1 MIQQYLPKIKAQTAK
16 NMAKNLLSTQ
26 KGKKISDT
34 KFKQFLKQDKDLKK
48 FVHSSKSSTI
58 AKHQAKKFFS
68 TVTESAKQSGNLK
81 VNPTAAKKMGIR
93 INKQGQ
99 ISNIGINKI
108 YQKATTEELAIENK
122 PTGPTPAESRKE
134 KRHEEAIK
142 KLHQREQAGDIAK
155 EQKQG
160 QKQQP
165 AKDEKKSSSPPPRS
179 SGASGT
185 GTSLSNQSVPLS
197 SQGSPTQRK
206 TAKIDTSLPAI
217 LVSSLNNLSTNV
229 RGLDWT
235 ARRINNLIIQT
246 LKSLKMFK
254 IIEEEEISEVLTK
267 LKLEKLPAS
276 ANEAVIKQIA
286 RETRAVLFVIGY
298 IKKINKTLEIK
309 IQIINTAT
317 DQHLDLAT
325 IKEESDDIFQ
335 LERKIKW
342 QINNALLS
350 DAKTENKD
358 VPSSDE
364 AVDLPI

>member
-1 MIQQYLPKIKAQTAK
+1 MTQQYLPKIKAQTAK

-48 FVHSSKSSTI
+48 FVHSSKSSTM

-68 TVTESAKQSGNLK
+68 KVTESAKQSGNLK
-81 VNPTAAKKMGIR
+81 VNPTAAKKMSIR

-122 PTGPTPAESRKE
+122 PTGPTPAESRKQ

-142 KLHQREQAGDIAK
+142 KLHQRERAGDIDK
-155 EQKQG
+155 EQKQ
-160 QKQQP
+160 QP
-165 AKDEKKSSSPPPRS
+165 EKDEKKSSSPPPRS
-179 SGASGT
+179 SGTSST
-185 GTSLSNQSVPLS
+185 GTSLSNQSTPLS
-197 SQGSPTQRK
+197 NQGSPTPQKSTK
-206 TAKIDTSLPAI
+206 TNTALPAI
-217 LVSSLNNLSTNV
+217 LVSPLNNLSTNV

-254 IIEEEEISEVLTK
+254 IIEEEKISKVLTK